1 MRNRG
6 AYEKDTGKNR
16 LITKRSNTGTALRD
30 PANHS
35 GNHKISAEAN
45 NSLRRLLV
53 STITWAT
60 FMRADADLIEGTVI
74 LAAAVV
80 VALAH
85 VALDCVVGLFV
96 CKAHTKLPPFLRYG
110 LSMCANGLF
119 MLENFLSAAT
129 AEPASTSSET
139 SAASAK
145 AAAAAAAGS
154 GASAETAGSGAR
166 PRAGA
171 VVVMMVR
178 EQ

>member
-1 MRNRG
+1 MQRRQKIPVPQCCGTGHFHRGWDLLLDEGQAVRALINRRIG
-6 AYEKDTGKNR
+6 FMG
-16 LITKRSNTGTALRD
+16 SNT
-30 PANHS
+30 N
-35 GNHKISAEAN
+35 
-45 NSLRRLLV
+45 
-53 STITWAT
+53 
-60 FMRADADLIEGTVI
+60 LIEGTVI

-145 AAAAAAAGS
+145 AASAAAAGS
-154 GASAETAGSGAR
+154 GAAAETAGSGAR